1 MLGLF
6 CFLLNGAVSI
16 YVWIV
21 IIAVLMTYFQP
32 NPYNPAVQ
40 FIYRATEPLFR
51 YARKYLSFLIIS
63 GVDFS
68 PVAIILLLQFIP
80 QLICSALW

>member
-1 MLGLF
+1 MLGFL
-6 CFLLNGAVSI
+6 CSLLNIAVSI

-40 FIYRATEPLFR
+40 LIYRVTEPLFR
-51 YARKYLSFLIIS
+51 YARRYLSFLIVS
-63 GVDFS
+63 GIDFS
-68 PVAIILLLQFIP
+68 PIVIILILQLIP
-80 QLICSALW
+80 QLICSIFW

>member
-1 MLGLF
+1 MLTLF
-6 CFLLNGAVSI
+6 CFLINAAVSI

-40 FIYRATEPLFR
+40 FIYRVTEPLFSS
-51 YARKYLSFLIIS
+51 ARKYLSFLIIS
-63 GVDFS
+63 GIDFS
-68 PVAIILLLQFIP
+68 PIAIILILQFIP
-80 QLICSALW
+80 QIICSVLW